1 MEPPAPEMLA
11 VSSSPQPWPPV
22 VETARVA
29 LGIRILHLED
39 NDLDAALVEKLIRAE
54 WPECQITRVLS
65 RFAYTGE
72 LQLRK
77 FDVILSDFSLDG
89 FNGLEALAIA
99 QQRVP
104 DTPFILLSG
113 TMGEER
119 AIEAIRSGAR
129 DYVLKDQI
137 RRLTTAI
144 HRSLK
149 ETEERERRQQ
159 AERHSRDLAGFLN
172 KAREAIL
179 VINLEGR
186 VTFWNQ
192 GAERLTDWTAAAAAS
207 RSIAEL
213 FGATAAG
220 PIREALAVTAEHGEW
235 TGEIEICTQ
244 GGQSRLVD
252 FRLSLICDDQGK
264 PQARLAICTDLTG
277 QMQAERR
284 IREQAEM
291 LNQAR
296 EAIIIT
302 DLENHILYWSKG
314 AERIYGWLGPEVMG
328 KTAEQIFAHDD
339 GASQIKAAREVTRAR
354 GEWHGVLHLH
364 DRRGQA
370 LDVEMRRTLILDDN
384 GKPKAHLSITSDVTE
399 QKRLEEQLH
408 KAQRLENIGL
418 LAAGI
423 AHDLT
428 NMLAP
433 MLMAAPVLREAV
445 TDPAALRLLDIVE
458 KSAERG
464 TALVRQILVFS
475 QGTAGEHQLVNVRH
489 LLHDIGMLMAETFP
503 KNIKVDELLAR
514 DLWPVK
520 ANPSQIHQV
529 LLNLCVNARD
539 AMPHGGELTLRAE
552 NCTLTET
559 AAGSIEGG
567 RTGDFLL
574 LEVADT
580 GTGIAPDVLARLWEP
595 FVTTKSADK
604 GTGLGLSTTR
614 SIVINHGGFIHLDTA
629 PGLGASF
636 RVYLPAAVN
645 AEGHSPPETDSA
657 PRGNSEL
664 ILVVDDEA
672 PVRDLI
678 GKLLT
683 RHGYRVLLAC
693 DGAEATGFFAKRATE
708 IRLVVSDLNMPNL
721 DGAMLARVL
730 KRISADVRVLVVS
743 GLASPGQDRPGFRP
757 EEFAGAF
764 LRKPF
769 KPGDLLAKVHEL
781 LLRPTQ
787 LVPPG
792 SAGGDRP
799 PA

>member
-1 MEPPAPEMLA
+1 MLA
-11 VSSSPQPWPPV
+11 ASSSPQPWPPV
-22 VETARVA
+22 TKTARVA
-29 LGIRILHLED
+29 PGIRILHLED
-39 NDLDAALVEKLIRAE
+39 NDVDAALVRKLIQVE
-54 WPECQITRVLS
+54 WPDCQITRVLS

-72 LQLRK
+72 LQLGK
-77 FDVILSDFSLDG
+77 FDLILSDFSLNG
-89 FNGLEALAIA
+89 FNGLEALEIA

-113 TMGEER
+113 TIGEER
-119 AIEAIRSGAR
+119 AIEAIRCGAR

-144 HRSLK
+144 HRTLK
-149 ETEERERRQQ
+149 ESDERQRRYQ
-159 AERHSRDLAGFLN
+159 AERHSRELAGFLN
-172 KAREAIL
+172 KARDAIV

-186 VTFWNQ
+186 ITFWNH
-192 GAERLTDWTAAAAAS
+192 GAERLTDWTAAAAANQTV
-207 RSIAEL
+207 AQL
-213 FGATAAG
+213 FGASAAG
-220 PIREALAVTAEHGEW
+220 PIKLALAVDAECGEW
-235 TGEIEICTQ
+235 AGEIEICTQ

-252 FRLSLICDDQGK
+252 FRLSLIGDDQGK
-264 PQARLAICTDLTG
+264 PQAHLAICTDLTV
-277 QMQAERR
+277 QLQAERR

-314 AERIYGWLGPEVMG
+314 AEQIYGWLGPEVMG
-328 KTAEQIFAHDD
+328 RTAEQIFTQDD
-339 GASQIKAAREVTRAR
+339 GASQIMAAREVTRAR
-354 GEWHGVLHLH
+354 GEWHGAIRLH
-364 DRRGQA
+364 DRRGKA
-370 LDVEMRRTLILDDN
+370 LVLEMRRTLILDEN
-384 GKPKAHLSITSDVTE
+384 GQPKAHLSITSDVTE

-408 KAQRLENIGL
+408 KVQRLENIGL

-433 MLMAAPVLREAV
+433 MLMAAPVLRAAV

-475 QGTAGEHQLVNVRH
+475 QGAAGEPQSVNVRH

-503 KNIKVDELLAR
+503 KNIKLVELIAP

-539 AMPHGGELTLRAE
+539 AMPQGGELTLRAE
-552 NCTLTET
+552 NCALGET
-559 AAGSIEGG
+559 AAGAIEGG
-567 RTGDFLL
+567 RAGDFLL

-614 SIVINHGGFIHLDTA
+614 GIITNHGGFIRLDTA

-636 RVYLPAAVN
+636 RVYLPAIVS
-645 AEGHSPPETDSA
+645 AEDQPPPTTASA
-657 PRGNSEL
+657 PRGNGEL

-683 RHGYRVLLAC
+683 RHGYRVLLAG

-730 KRISADVRVLVVS
+730 KRINADVRVLVVS
-743 GLASPGQDRPGFRP
+743 GLSSPGQNRPGFRP
-757 EEFAGAF
+757 EEFTGAF

-769 KPGDLLAKVHEL
+769 KPDDLLAKVHEL
-781 LLRPTQ
+781 LLRPAQ
-787 LVPPG
+787 LIPG
-792 SAGGDRP
+792 RSTRTGSGP
-799 PA
+799 V